1 MNYEVYISEQADQD
15 LRQIFEYIAFELCS
29 PENAAGQL
37 DRLEAA
43 ITKLGSFP
51 EKHRR
56 YENEPW
62 FSRNLRVLPVDNY
75 CVFYIPEKDTMK
87 VTVLRVIYGGRDME
101 IQLNNYTSFDE

>member
-1 MNYEVYISEQADQD
+1 MNYEVSISEQADQD

-43 ITKLGSFP
+43 IIKLKTFP

-56 YENEPW
+56 YGNEPW
-62 FSRNLRVLPVDNY
+62 YSRNLRVLPVDNY
-75 CVFYIPEKDTMK
+75 CVFYIPDKDTMK
-87 VTVLRVIYGGRDME
+87 VTVLRVIYSGRDME
-101 IQLNNYTSFDE
+101 TQLNNYSFFEK